1 MSEIHDWNAKI
12 IDEFRSNKG
21 QVGGQFEGAPMV
33 LLTTTG
39 ARSGKLRTSPLVY
52 LADNGNVV
60 IFASKAGAPTHPD
73 WYHNLVA
80 NPSVTIE
87 VHDLRYAATAREV
100 TGEERDRL
108 FAAQSAVM
116 PGFKNYQDATSRVIP
131 VIVLERT
138 N

>member
-1 MSEIHDWNAKI
+1 MIKP
-12 IDEFRSNKG
+12 G
-21 QVGGQFEGAPMV
+21 QVACELVQFSCP
-33 LLTTTG
+33 
-39 ARSGKLRTSPLVY
+39 
-52 LADNGNVV
+52 
-60 IFASKAGAPTHPD
+60 
-73 WYHNLVA
+73 

-116 PGFKNYQDATSRVIP
+116 PGFKNYQDAASRVIP